1 MRGISLDPTDSVI
14 GMVKVEDDATLLT
27 ITENGFGKRT
37 QPGEYRITN
46 RGGKG
51 IINVRVTEK
60 NGPAVCLI
68 SVKPGDEIMAIT
80 KEGMVIRTGI
90 DDIRETGRDSQGV
103 IVIRLD
109 ETDLVQDVAH
119 VVGEKDDES
128 LPEAGGESLVDEST
142 MPTEDDT
149 ETKVLDNDEAIGD
162 NTEA

>member
-1 MRGISLDPTDSVI
+1 
-14 GMVKVEDDATLLT
+14 MVKVEDESTLLT
-27 ITENGFGKRT
+27 ITERGYGKRT
-37 QPGEYRITN
+37 QPDEYRITN

-60 NGPAVCLI
+60 NGPAVCQI

-109 ETDLVQDVAH
+109 ESDVVQDVAH
-119 VVGEKDDES
+119 VVGESDDEA
-128 LPEAGGESLVDEST
+128 LPEAGGESIVDDSSASSE
-142 MPTEDDT
+142 
-149 ETKVLDNDEAIGD
+149 ETPEEGIASELDNPATESD
-162 NTEA
+162 NQE

>member
-1 MRGISLDPTDSVI
+1 M
-14 GMVKVEDDATLLT
+14 
-27 ITENGFGKRT
+27 
-37 QPGEYRITN
+37 
-46 RGGKG
+46 
-51 IINVRVTEK
+51 RVTEK

-68 SVKPGDEIMAIT
+68 SVKQGDEIMAIT

-128 LPEAGGESLVDEST
+128 LPEAGGESVVDEST
-142 MPTEDDT
+142 LPNEDGT
-149 ETKVLDNDEAIGD
+149 SESKELDNDPEIGD